1 MYSIN
6 WCAVYLYM
14 ITRFIVSLFICIKT
28 FCKMSSRFMYCGFIL
43 MPNFQGQP
51 FSRIYW
57 FINLFGQLQV
67 IALPITFLLLNAM
80 NIWFFGSALRQKPQK
95 IDCNKNWWSHSILE
109 RKAKS
114 FLCLF
119 LCLDMPKRIKWL
131 FADIDEL
138 VDKIS
143 FNILIWCQLFCQ
155 EIIKYKNK
163 SIICWNFRISPGH
176 GSLFSHAM
184 KLSSQSAKK
193 GQ

>member
-6 WCAVYLYM
+6 WCAVYIYM

-57 FINLFGQLQV
+57 FINLWT
-67 IALPITFLLLNAM
+67 IASYSITN
-80 NIWFFGSALRQKPQK
+80 NISSSLMQWTFDFFGSALQQKPQK
-95 IDCNKNWWSHSILE
+95 IDCNKNWRSHSILE
-109 RKAKS
+109 RKAKA

>member
-1 MYSIN
+1 MQWTFDFLVQLCNKSHKKLMKPQYFGKKGKGFS
-6 WCAVYLYM
+6 L
-14 ITRFIVSLFICIKT
+14 SLFV
-28 FCKMSSRFMYCGFIL
+28 FRY
-43 MPNFQGQP
+43 
-51 FSRIYW
+51 
-57 FINLFGQLQV
+57 
-67 IALPITFLLLNAM
+67 
-80 NIWFFGSALRQKPQK
+80 
-95 IDCNKNWWSHSILE
+95 
-109 RKAKS
+109 AK
-114 FLCLF
+114 L
-119 LCLDMPKRIKWL
+119 KRIKWL

-193 GQ
+193 GQWVSQLLYAGTASQTLTSTRAIIK

>member
-1 MYSIN
+1 
-6 WCAVYLYM
+6 M
-14 ITRFIVSLFICIKT
+14 IF
-28 FCKMSSRFMYCGFIL
+28 
-43 MPNFQGQP
+43 
-51 FSRIYW
+51 W
-57 FINLFGQLQV
+57 
-67 IALPITFLLLNAM
+67 
-80 NIWFFGSALRQKPQK
+80 SALQQKPQK

-109 RKAKS
+109 RKAKA

-193 GQ
+193 GQWVSQLLYAGTASQTLTSTRAIIK

>member
-1 MYSIN
+1 
-6 WCAVYLYM
+6 
-14 ITRFIVSLFICIKT
+14 
-28 FCKMSSRFMYCGFIL
+28 
-43 MPNFQGQP
+43 
-51 FSRIYW
+51 
-57 FINLFGQLQV
+57 
-67 IALPITFLLLNAM
+67 M
-80 NIWFFGSALRQKPQK
+80 NIWFFGSALQQKPQK

-109 RKAKS
+109 RKIKA

-193 GQ
+193 GQWVSQLFYAGTASQTLTSTRANTLLSNDGLSQFYSFVCISYCARFL